1 MLNIVL
7 WVAGVALMALGY
19 TLAAADDAVRAALAG
34 GAPDDTAQLVRRALQ
49 LLAASRAVR

>member
-1 MLNIVL
+1 
-7 WVAGVALMALGY
+7 MALGY